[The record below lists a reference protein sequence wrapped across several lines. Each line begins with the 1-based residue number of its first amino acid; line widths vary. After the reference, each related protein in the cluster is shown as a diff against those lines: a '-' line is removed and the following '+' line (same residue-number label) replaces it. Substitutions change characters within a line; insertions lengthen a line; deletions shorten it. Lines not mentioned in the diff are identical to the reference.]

1 MPPVSE
7 VEISVPEEGAGGL
20 SRSDC
25 LCPVCLEIFL
35 EPVTLPCTHTFCK
48 SCFLETVDK
57 SNMCCPLCRKRV
69 STWARQNNRK
79 NTLVNLD
86 LWQRIQSA
94 FPEQCQRRLSG
105 QEDDYSTI
113 LVATPKV
120 CQPGELRREYED
132 EVSKVEKEKRALE
145 EAERRASEEYI
156 QRLLAEDEQRLAEER
171 TRQEE
176 NQQKDEWLARQI
188 SQELNS
194 DTNSQVNSRPIEISP
209 PQKKKPSAG
218 DIQKFF
224 GPIRN
229 KNDNASDSSP
239 TSSML
244 ANKENIRNLG
254 LSMLSPQQSG
264 SLVPRHSLPTLD
276 YYGPSAHS
284 SSSSSGYF
292 PDHLSSSPCSPSSIS
307 SSFSSSNDFEVLDVT
322 SPERSASSSASAKR
336 KSRATEEEA
345 VDGEGG
351 AAAAL
356 TPKRPRAAPS
366 MAAAAVPGPSLRQ
379 QLSRQ
384 EEELQERRRQ
394 EEEDRQLA
402 LRLQR
407 EMDREERSRA
417 TDRSKSSDDP
427 YALRQKT
434 PRRSAAAGRAGD
446 NDDAEDAT
454 PLTPNVTRSSSKVQ
468 PAGSQRRAQADR
480 GKTPKRRQSAPP
492 ATAAGS
498 SSANSATTATP
509 TAAANSAATPLKKSS
524 KQITITDLFNCMGR

>member
-7 VEISVPEEGAGGL
+7 VEIAVPEEGAGGL

-69 STWARQNNRK
+69 STWARLNNRK
-79 NTLVNLD
+79 NTLVNVD
-86 LWQRIQSA
+86 LWQRIQNA

-113 LVATPKV
+113 LIATPKV

-132 EVSKVEKEKRALE
+132 EVSKVEKERRALE

-171 TRQEE
+171 RRQEE
-176 NQQKDEWLARQI
+176 NEQKDEWLARQI

-194 DTNSQVNSRPIEISP
+194 DTNSQVSSRPIEISP

-224 GPIRN
+224 GPVRS
-229 KNDNASDSSP
+229 KNGNASDSSP
-239 TSSML
+239 TSSLL

-254 LSMLSPQQSG
+254 LSMLSPQRSD
-264 SLVPRHSLPTLD
+264 SSVSHSLPTLD

-284 SSSSSGYF
+284 SGHF
-292 PDHLSSSPCSPSSIS
+292 PDHVSSSPCSPSSVS
-307 SSFSSSNDFEVLDVT
+307 SSFSSSNDFEVLDAT
-322 SPERSASSSASAKR
+322 SPERSTSSASAKR
-336 KSRATEEEA
+336 KSRVMEEA
-345 VDGEGG
+345 EGEG
-351 AAAAL
+351 AAATL
-356 TPKRPRAAPS
+356 TPKRSCGPPSVAA
-366 MAAAAVPGPSLRQ
+366 PGPSLLQ

-417 TDRSKSSDDP
+417 TDRSKSSTDP
-427 YALRQKT
+427 YELRQKT
-434 PRRSAAAGRAGD
+434 PRRSAATGRAGEG
-446 NDDAEDAT
+446 DDEEAT
-454 PLTPNVTRSSSKVQ
+454 PLTPNVTHSSPSQTKVQ
-468 PAGSQRRAQADR
+468 AAGSRRRPQADQ
-480 GKTPKRRQSAPP
+480 GKTAKRRQSAPP
-492 ATAAGS
+492 AATAAAGS
-498 SSANSATTATP
+498 TSANSATTTTTTP